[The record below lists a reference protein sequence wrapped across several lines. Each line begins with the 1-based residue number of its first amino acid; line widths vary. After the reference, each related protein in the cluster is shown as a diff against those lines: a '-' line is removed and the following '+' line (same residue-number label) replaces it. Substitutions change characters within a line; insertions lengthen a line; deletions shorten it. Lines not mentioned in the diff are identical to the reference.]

1 MRSSSLLLGFRTDE
15 RTKDN
20 DSRCSRRPS
29 RVPTPL
35 HTTDPLPRP
44 PLEPLDRLLRSVRP
58 QSEILRD
65 RKRLSREISELKCSG
80 GQNRT
85 DGQAGYRARAS
96 ERGRRKGRMRVDR
109 FFGNP
114 VKIRRRRC
122 GRRKDGRTRTTQMG
136 GEIRPFKDRL
146 TKPSSFL
153 PIGNP
158 KPPASPSLSASP
170 LSFCPS
176 QGILISWDFRNW
188 VTRG

>member
-1 MRSSSLLLGFRTDE
+1 MTSPSRLYTTATAARIARPFAPFVRRVKFFEIGRDYLGRFQSCGAAEDRTERTD
-15 RTKDN
+15 RQT
-20 DSRCSRRPS
+20 SQ
-29 RVPTPL
+29 
-35 HTTDPLPRP
+35 LPCA
-44 PLEPLDRLLRSVRP
+44 S
-58 QSEILRD
+58 
-65 RKRLSREISELKCSG
+65 KHG
-80 GQNRT
+80 GKE
-85 DGQAGYRARAS
+85 GC
-96 ERGRRKGRMRVDR
+96 MRVDR

-114 VKIRRRRC
+114 VKIRRRRRC
-122 GRRKDGRTRTTQMG
+122 GRRKDGRTTQMG

-158 KPPASPSLSASP
+158 KPPASPSLSPSP